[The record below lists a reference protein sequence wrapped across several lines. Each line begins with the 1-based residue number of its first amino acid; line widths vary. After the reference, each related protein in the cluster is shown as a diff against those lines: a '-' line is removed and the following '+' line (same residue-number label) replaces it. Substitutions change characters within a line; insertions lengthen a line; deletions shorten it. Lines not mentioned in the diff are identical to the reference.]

1 MVSADSIVRFLISRQ
16 SLKTDG
22 DKLKIPFPA
31 NEAKL
36 EFCRKR
42 DFPYL
47 GFIFSVCVFQLTC
60 SMNCHLANQNV
71 ITGSLYQFYCKSR

>member
-1 MVSADSIVRFLISRQ
+1 M
-16 SLKTDG
+16 TDG
-22 DKLKIPFPA
+22 DKLKIPFTA

>member
-1 MVSADSIVRFLISRQ
+1 MVSADSIVRFSISRQ
-16 SLKTDG
+16 ALTTDW

-60 SMNCHLANQNV
+60 SINCHLADQNV
-71 ITGSLYQFYCKSR
+71 ITVSLDQFYCKSR

>member
-1 MVSADSIVRFLISRQ
+1 MTDWGLISRQ
-16 SLKTDG
+16 SLMTDG

-60 SMNCHLANQNV
+60 SMNCHLADQNV
-71 ITGSLYQFYCKSR
+71 ITDSLDQFYCKSR

>member
-1 MVSADSIVRFLISRQ
+1 M
-16 SLKTDG
+16 TDG

-60 SMNCHLANQNV
+60 SMNCHLADQNV

>member
-1 MVSADSIVRFLISRQ
+1 MVSADSIVRFSISRQ
-16 SLKTDG
+16 ALTTDC

-42 DFPYL
+42 DFSYL

-60 SMNCHLANQNV
+60 SMNCHLADQNV
-71 ITGSLYQFYCKSR
+71 ITGSLDQFYCKSR

>member
-16 SLKTDG
+16 SLMTDW

-47 GFIFSVCVFQLTC
+47 GFIFSVCAFQLTC

>member
-16 SLKTDG
+16 SLMTDG
-22 DKLKIPFPA
+22 DKLKIPSPA
-31 NEAKL
+31 SEAQL

>member
-1 MVSADSIVRFLISRQ
+1 MTDLGLISRQ
-16 SLKTDG
+16 SLMTDG
-22 DKLKIPFPA
+22 DELKIPFPA